1 MMSRSSKAPA
11 ETMVELADE
20 NARRR
25 KGAEAVY
32 GGPVESARAAEDDA
46 SASRFIRDAIE
57 WLRRTPAFR
66 LRDIRSKS
74 SKPFLS
80 WAEDP

>member
-1 MMSRSSKAPA
+1 MGGSSKASA

-32 GGPVESARAAEDDA
+32 GGPVESARAAADEADA
-46 SASRFIRDAIE
+46 SASRFIRDAIKKALALE
-57 WLRRTPAFR
+57 NGG
-66 LRDIRSKS
+66 
-74 SKPFLS
+74 
-80 WAEDP
+80 

>member
-1 MMSRSSKAPA
+1 MSRSSKAPA

-32 GGPVESARAAEDDA
+32 GGPVESARAAGGEADA
-46 SASRFIRDAIE
+46 GASRFIRDVVKKALALE
-57 WLRRTPAFR
+57 N
-66 LRDIRSKS
+66 
-74 SKPFLS
+74 
-80 WAEDP
+80 EG